1 MCLIQDG
8 YRPGRVDV
16 ERRRADCAELSPL
29 LQSDLRRTVSPRG
42 QCKPHVSATG
52 VAERVAA
59 ECDVDRVLEW
69 TGRMRR
75 VGASGRDG
83 DPLTEIG
90 CLELRVVLEATG
102 LRGERAPERERRA
115 AVPPLSDSR
124 AFSAS
129 RSNEPRPAAADE
141 DCAADLAAS
150 FGSLVVSGGAVHVV
164 CELGTLVRHR
174 EKWRKVRRIE
184 YGALLW
190 AGPLRRGGA
199 ESYRRDTGGTADD
212 DSENQYGQSPTQRL
226 LSSHVA
232 LLCSLLRQQ

>member
-8 YRPGRVDV
+8 YRPGRVDI
-16 ERRRADCAELSPL
+16 ERRRADCPKLSPL
-29 LQSDLRRTVSPRG
+29 LQSDLRRTISPHGR
-42 QCKPHVSATG
+42 CEPHVSATG
-52 VAERVAA
+52 GAERVEA
-59 ECDVDRVLEW
+59 ERDVDRVFEW

-75 VGASGRDG
+75 VGASGRDR

-102 LRGERAPERERRA
+102 LRGERARN
-115 AVPPLSDSR
+115 
-124 AFSAS
+124 AS
-129 RSNEPRPAAADE
+129 GKLPCAAAGLSSVQRKPLERTASGPTDE
-141 DCAADLAAS
+141 DGAADLAAS
-150 FGSLVVSGGAVHVV
+150 FGSLVVSGGAMHVV

-184 YGALLW
+184 YCAPLW
-190 AGPLRRGGA
+190 AGSLRRGSA

-226 LSSHVA
+226 FSSHVA